1 MRPRNAAA
9 RAQPAAPGSGPQ
21 KVLKAGAGS
30 VRKAVRPVLTA
41 VTEAAKAGPGSSSPF
56 AGSRRYLVV
65 EYQGD
70 MQRIGRVIGEYSTL
84 VLAQTLLRSELEWGN
99 TRVAIL
105 DQALGEA
112 ILDVTS
118 RPARVSLRV
127 PRGRRV

>member
-1 MRPRNAAA
+1 
-9 RAQPAAPGSGPQ
+9 
-21 KVLKAGAGS
+21 VLKAAAGS

-41 VTEAAKAGPGSSSPF
+41 VTEAATPRAESSLFP
-56 AGSRRYLVV
+56 ASRRYLVV
-65 EYQGD
+65 EHLGD
-70 MQRIGRVIGEYSTL
+70 MKQVGRVIGEYSTL
-84 VLAQTLLRSELEWGN
+84 VLAQALLRSELEWGN

-118 RPARVSLRV
+118 RPSRVSLRA

>member
-1 MRPRNAAA
+1 MA

-21 KVLKAGAGS
+21 KVLKAAAGS

-41 VTEAAKAGPGSSSPF
+41 VTETAGPGAGSSPF
-56 AGSRRYLVV
+56 PPSRRYLVV
-65 EYQGD
+65 EHLGD
-70 MQRIGRVIGEYSTL
+70 FKRIGRVIGEYSTL
-84 VLAQTLLRSELEWGN
+84 VLAQALLRSELEWGN
-99 TRVAIL
+99 TRVAIV